1 MCVVVRTALLLL
13 VVAAAADDAPSS
25 IINEISKQ
33 FGSMMLYCVQLVR
46 YIHCCTL
53 LLPFEKVESC
63 GLWLQLYP
71 QTGYFRDVLDF
82 WNRDLNI
89 TGHTYLGCLAAC
101 SLFKLQLR
109 NRDGSLNETN
119 IMNFLRQN
127 GAVENDAA
135 VLLEVFKTCQNVSS
149 SERKA
154 CAAGLKTMIC
164 FRSQI
169 YRLNWT
175 PQFYRGPFEN
185 VLNGK

>member
-1 MCVVVRTALLLL
+1 MCEMRTAVLLL
-13 VVAAAADDAPSS
+13 VVAAGADHPPSS
-25 IINEISKQ
+25 VINEISKQ
-33 FGSMMLYCVQLVR
+33 FGSMMLHCVQL
-46 YIHCCTL
+46 
-53 LLPFEKVESC
+53 
-63 GLWLQLYP
+63 LYP

-109 NRDGSLNETN
+109 NRDGSLNDTN
-119 IMNFLRQN
+119 ITKFLHQN

-135 VLLEVFKTCQNVSS
+135 VLLDVFKTCQNASS
-149 SERKA
+149 SERSA
-154 CAAGLKTMIC
+154 CVAGLKTMIC
-164 FRSQI
+164 FRSHI

-175 PQFYRGPFEN
+175 PQFYRGPYEN